1 MNEPRLTVGPYEVL
15 GKLGRGSMGW
25 IWRVQR
31 PGDAQQ
37 FAAKVMTGED
47 EDARG
52 RFDREAYISKRLK
65 HPHLVEVFESGVLRN
80 GRPWL
85 VMELLQGVSLEER
98 LAEVGPLP
106 VPEALAL
113 LDQLLAGLEA
123 VHRAKIVHRDLKP
136 ANLQLE
142 TDDAGQETLKI
153 LDVGVARVLDQE
165 EVVREELFVS
175 VEGELSG
182 TPQYVAPDALLNPE
196 TIVPA
201 HDVYACGVI
210 LYEMLTGRLP
220 SPTPRMLA
228 ELLQNVLNAAIPS
241 LDEAYPGGAPFP
253 AGVERYVRRLLEK
266 DLELRPPDAAAAR
279 AALTELRETLAA
291 EAAPKQGISGRLR
304 GITRRLLGGDGD

>member
-1 MNEPRLTVGPYEVL
+1 VNEPRLTVGPYEVL

-25 IWRVQR
+25 IWRVKR
-31 PGDAQQ
+31 PDSEQH

-85 VMELLQGVSLEER
+85 VMELLDGVSLEQR
-98 LAEVGPLP
+98 LADAGPLP
-106 VPEALAL
+106 VDAALAL

-123 VHRAKIVHRDLKP
+123 VHAAKIVHRDLKP

-142 TDDAGQETLKI
+142 TDADGHELLKI
-153 LDVGVARVLDQE
+153 LDFGVARVLDQE

-182 TPQYVAPDALLNPE
+182 TPQYVAPDALMNPE

-210 LYEMLTGRLP
+210 LYEALTGRLP
-220 SPTPRMLA
+220 YPKPRMLT
-228 ELLQNVLNAAIPS
+228 ELLQNVLNAAIPA
-241 LDEAYPGGAPFP
+241 LDDACPDRSPFP
-253 AGVERYVRRLLEK
+253 PAVERYVRRLLEK

-279 AALTELRETLAA
+279 AALTELRGALAA
-291 EAAPKQGISGRLR
+291 EPKRGISGKLR
-304 GITRRLLGGDGD
+304 GITRRLLGGDEG